1 MRYGHEEIERKKI
14 GLPFELT
21 DKIIGDN
28 IIQSLIERERVVEM
42 EYNLM

>member
-1 MRYGHEEIERKKI
+1 MKKLNVREI

-21 DKIIGDN
+21 HNIIGDN

-42 EYNLM
+42 EENLM